1 MKRKKW
7 LYRKALNDKTDESW
21 KLYKEPKKIAKQ
33 VVREAKEKDLVREG
47 KMLQKDY
54 LSNRRRFWQKVKGEE
69 RAPKTNASIETKDGK
84 VLTGKKEVHRRW
96 REHFSELF
104 QNDRRDCGRETQ
116 GDAGSNELDD
126 KILMEETRR
135 VIGKLKR
142 GKAGGV
148 CDIRSEMLKAGEVT
162 VQWLTA
168 IFNAVWRTGVTP
180 KEWRRAIIIPVHKK
194 GSRRVCKN
202 YRGISLLSVPG
213 KVFGKIL
220 NDRMRNIPEG
230 KIMEAQVGFRAGRGC
245 VENVFMVRQLAE
257 KMLER
262 GKRLYAAFLD
272 LEKAYD
278 RVWRAGLWEALK
290 QYGVKG
296 RLLRAVQG
304 LYKDSEATVK
314 VGEEITD

>member
-126 KILMEETRR
+126 RILMEETRR

-148 CDIRSEMLKAGEVT
+148 CDIRGEMLKAGEVT

-168 IFNAVWRTGVTP
+168 IFNEVWRTGVTP

-202 YRGISLLSVPG
+202 Y
-213 KVFGKIL
+213 
-220 NDRMRNIPEG
+220 
-230 KIMEAQVGFRAGRGC
+230 
-245 VENVFMVRQLAE
+245 
-257 KMLER
+257 
-262 GKRLYAAFLD
+262 
-272 LEKAYD
+272 
-278 RVWRAGLWEALK
+278 
-290 QYGVKG
+290 
-296 RLLRAVQG
+296 
-304 LYKDSEATVK
+304 
-314 VGEEITD
+314 